1 MNLKDI
7 NIGVLNKLGE
17 KREKALNSIGIFTFH
32 DLIYYYPRKYVDR
45 MKITKIF
52 EISGLF
58 SKSFTEDSNIENND
72 VSREVTLIVKL
83 VKKELR
89 ASRGRGK
96 FKQQILNA
104 TFSDESGTIYCNWFK
119 FAKFYSKELSIGSE
133 YILSGRPN
141 LYNNY
146 WQISH
151 PILEKLDNKNEES
164 INPNEK
170 ISTLDKFTNT
180 GQIISMYPLSQGLTN
195 AGIDSKLIRYYIFTV
210 LKQFIDEVYDIIPE
224 GIISKNNFLSLK
236 DALLNIHFP
245 ATITLKNQAIKRLKF
260 EELFYLQL
268 ILSKRKF
275 ETKSI
280 DKKNKIT
287 GAGTLVKE
295 LYDRLPFELTDSQK
309 KVSRE
314 IFDDLNSNKV
324 MNRLLQGDV
333 GSGKTIVALIAIT
346 VMVGN
351 GYQTAIM
358 APTEILAEQHY
369 LNFKKMCEDLDVN
382 ISLLTGKMRKK
393 LKDEVLINIAT
404 GVTNIVIGTHAI
416 IQKSVEYNNLGLIV
430 IDEQHRFG
438 VIQRGDLIKKAMNPP
453 NILVMTATPIP
464 RTLTLSLY
472 GDLDISTID
481 SMPKGRKKIITAIRY
496 GYELDKVYK
505 FMGDEIKAGRQ
516 IYIVYPLIEKSEKL
530 DVKSAYEGLDKIR
543 DSHYLKDYNSEILHG
558 KMKSEE
564 KEEIMSS
571 FKNNEIKILVS
582 TTVIEVGV
590 DVPNASI
597 MLVMNSERFGLS
609 QIHQLRGRVG
619 RGQYQSYCILNVADN
634 AKEESLFRMKILEK
648 TIDGFEISEE
658 DFKLRGPGEFFG
670 EKQSGVT
677 DLKLVNLLWDYD
689 LLKLA
694 REEAK
699 KLISQDNLLSNY
711 PDLRDYMNLE
721 FSDKIKFLKM

>member
-1 MNLKDI
+1 MNLKEI

-32 DLIYYYPRKYVDR
+32 DLLHYYPRKYVDR

-58 SKSFTEDSNIENND
+58 AKSYKDDEDNNSD
-72 VSREVTLIVKL
+72 VTKEVTLIAKL
-83 VKKELR
+83 IKKDLR
-89 ASRGRGK
+89 DSRGRGK
-96 FKQQILNA
+96 FKKQILNA
-104 TFSDESGTIYCNWFK
+104 TFSDGSGTIYCSWFK
-119 FAKFYSKELSIGSE
+119 FAKFFSKELSVGSE
-133 YILSGRPN
+133 YILSGRPTQ
-141 LYNNY
+141 YNNF

-151 PILEKLDNKNEES
+151 PILEKLDNKEDEKQENIE
-164 INPNEK
+164 NEK
-170 ISTLDKFTNT
+170 QSLDKFTNT
-180 GQIISMYPLSQGLTN
+180 GQIISMYPQSQNLAN
-195 AGIDSKLIRYYIFTV
+195 SKIDSKLIRFYIFTV
-210 LKQFIDEVYDIIPE
+210 LKQFVKEVEDIIPQD
-224 GIISKNNFLSLK
+224 IILRNNFLSLK

-268 ILSKRKF
+268 ILAKRKF
-275 ETKSI
+275 ETKNI
-280 DKKNKIT
+280 VKKNKIS
-287 GAGTLVKE
+287 GAGKLVKG
-295 LYDRLPFELTDSQK
+295 LYDKLPFELTDAQK

-314 IFDDLNSNKV
+314 IFEDLNSNKI

-369 LNFKKMCEDLDVN
+369 LNFKKMCEGLDVN
-382 ISLLTGKMRKK
+382 ISLLTGKMKKK

-404 GVTNIVIGTHAI
+404 GVTNIIVGTHAI
-416 IQKSVEYNNLGLIV
+416 IQKTVEYNNLGLII

-438 VIQRGDLIKKAMNPP
+438 VIQRGDLIKKAKNPP

-505 FMGDEIKAGRQ
+505 FMAEEIRAGRQ
-516 IYIVYPLIEKSEKL
+516 IYIVYPLIDKSEKL
-530 DVKSAYEGLDKIR
+530 DVKSAYEGLEKIR
-543 DSHYLKDYNSEILHG
+543 ESLYLKDFTSEILHG
-558 KMKSEE
+558 KMKSDE
-564 KEEIMSS
+564 KEQVMTA

-597 MLVMNSERFGLS
+597 MLIMNSERFGLS

-619 RGQYQSYCILNVADN
+619 RGLYQSYCILNVADEV
-634 AKEESLFRMKILEK
+634 KEESLFRMKILVN

-689 LLKLA
+689 LLKIA
-694 REEAK
+694 RIEASN
-699 KLISQDNLLSNY
+699 LIFKDSILSEY
-711 PDLRDYMNLE
+711 TELRDFMNIK
-721 FSDKIKFLKM
+721 FQDKVEFLKM